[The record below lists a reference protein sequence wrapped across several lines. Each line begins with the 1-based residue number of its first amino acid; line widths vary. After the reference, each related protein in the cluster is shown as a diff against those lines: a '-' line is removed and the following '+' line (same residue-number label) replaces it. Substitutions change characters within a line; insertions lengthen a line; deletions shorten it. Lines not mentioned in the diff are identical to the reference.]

1 MKIVFVCRDKLRA
14 YALKEEKEQ
23 ELNRILRKDRKSA
36 IYLGSPYELMGD
48 VMHYERRAGA
58 GRALGHDLE
67 YLILHDNVSV
77 RPNNEPEDESDSADY
92 KLVMIPSRNPGFTQL
107 QLSGESLPDVP
118 CRPRLS
124 VAGGGDGSRSG
135 RSASVSS
142 RDRPTAAS
150 SASRRASLRRTRSE
164 SVLSDSGSDRQRGT
178 ARGRRSSTVPEEASE
193 ETGEPAP
200 RAEVGVSA
208 ELALPPADLAG
219 DREATPND
227 DPAKASQTRG
237 DDSAQ
242 TSLSDRGAADGMS
255 SSAEEERSQE
265 RGETPSSTQDTGDL
279 RVKDDDHASDQR
291 VPPSSK
297 PSSNRQRKRGVIVN
311 SEEADNTGPNPSP
324 EASLSKNPGTGHSTA
339 TEPDR
344 KAAETVP
351 SQSGQGGG
359 NHPAVPT
366 LGGWMPGFPPMMTY
380 PQYPTPQLPPGSL
393 HSSQYPVNA
402 YPYPGQFPQYA
413 PAADGA
419 QPQYPGIIPGY
430 PYALYPAFP
439 PHLGVY
445 PYAGAPVTEASA
457 GHQMPGVPTGMVPGH
472 FGYYPHTGVQS
483 PANASDRASEDE
495 KTNIGA
501 SSEDDRATVGV
512 FKKAPQSAATQAA
525 TRQRKTSKVQQSEA
539 GLIRR
544 KSGTQDPEPDPHRKR
559 SLSEL
564 IRSSDQAS
572 SVCSE
577 DSHGSFVMLPD
588 STTDEESEA
597 PGHLPK
603 YCFRKFEIIIKNDD
617 DDDEDHWTP
626 SRKEI
631 HRYLS
636 SELFV
641 NHFTDHFG
649 ELAKLMA
656 RDVWLKQ
663 ADTNFL
669 RGPTVFCREQLADGL
684 RTTALITPTLVSSS
698 WPRAALEWGF
708 RDRPRLVDMER
719 RMQYQWPP
727 ERVVRELCQ
736 EGVCNLVPQGCYV
749 REGLRAARHFSPR
762 RMAVEWEVCFQQ
774 ADMRLISSLEAV
786 HVHFW
791 AVAKLMFT
799 HFLSE
804 FRCLHERH
812 IRHLIFWQFER
823 NIRDWWPQALGG
835 SLVELLRSLEKSVR
849 ERELK
854 HYFVP
859 RRNMLESETSEGLLL
874 AQERL
879 RRILENPVP
888 NLLIALSRLRVRG
901 DAFPEFD
908 WQQLF
913 HYLTVSGTDLLKE
926 ASPALREVP
935 GEEPSSDAEDK
946 DKDDDPMFVPTKEEL
961 REQDRQRQLRRR
973 QAAEAAAAERR
984 RQQRRRRRPL
994 PDFADPHVK
1003 MQWLNGP
1010 DSRLRALRVLNMFVR
1025 HFSAMAER
1033 LLEHEALEPALS
1045 YADHTL
1051 NLCQLLEDQAG
1062 SEEADQARQRLWEL
1076 RARAAALV
1084 PATEDDLPEQ
1094 PDTDLL
1100 EVGAGG
1106 SSARGDNWTLGPAAG
1121 RGVRRDY
1128 NLEEAV
1134 AGGEQSAAS
1143 RPARQAA
1150 EVATSA

>member
-1 MKIVFVCRDKLRA
+1 MSRCRVIINMGGSCSRRRPRERFDDPADHPDAEGGGGGGGGGAQEAAAREAAAREAAAREADLQLAWERQQQA
-14 YALKEEKEQ
+14 ALD
-23 ELNRILRKDRKSA
+23 RLRKEFKYRPELFIMSQMMMAVHFFKNFESDTGQVA
-36 IYLGSPYELMGD
+36 APGEWLMGD

-92 KLVMIPSRNPGFTQL
+92 KLVMIPSRNP
-107 QLSGESLPDVP
+107 VP
-118 CRPRLS
+118 T
-124 VAGGGDGSRSG
+124 V
-135 RSASVSS
+135 
-142 RDRPTAAS
+142 
-150 SASRRASLRRTRSE
+150 
-164 SVLSDSGSDRQRGT
+164 
-178 ARGRRSSTVPEEASE
+178 RSSM
-193 ETGEPAP
+193 
-200 RAEVGVSA
+200 R
-208 ELALPPADLAG
+208 
-219 DREATPND
+219 
-227 DPAKASQTRG
+227 
-237 DDSAQ
+237 
-242 TSLSDRGAADGMS
+242 
-255 SSAEEERSQE
+255 
-265 RGETPSSTQDTGDL
+265 
-279 RVKDDDHASDQR
+279 
-291 VPPSSK
+291 
-297 PSSNRQRKRGVIVN
+297 
-311 SEEADNTGPNPSP
+311 
-324 EASLSKNPGTGHSTA
+324 
-339 TEPDR
+339 
-344 KAAETVP
+344 TVP
-351 SQSGQGGG
+351 SLSI
-359 NHPAVPT
+359 PA
-366 LGGWMPGFPPMMTY
+366 L
-380 PQYPTPQLPPGSL
+380 S
-393 HSSQYPVNA
+393 
-402 YPYPGQFPQYA
+402 
-413 PAADGA
+413 
-419 QPQYPGIIPGY
+419 PGIRMRCIP
-430 PYALYPAFP
+430 PSHPI
-439 PHLGVY
+439 LGVY

-457 GHQMPGVPTGMVPGH
+457 GHQMPG
-472 FGYYPHTGVQS
+472 
-483 PANASDRASEDE
+483 
-495 KTNIGA
+495 
-501 SSEDDRATVGV
+501 
-512 FKKAPQSAATQAA
+512 
-525 TRQRKTSKVQQSEA
+525 
-539 GLIRR
+539 
-544 KSGTQDPEPDPHRKR
+544 
-559 SLSEL
+559 
-564 IRSSDQAS
+564 AS